1 MKILLSLFL
10 SAIAISS
17 FSQDATGIY
26 NKTVGSTVTIE
37 TNNGLGSG
45 FFVAPNIIATNYHV
59 IEGATEASCY
69 LNNTIT
75 KYKIEGYLAADQSVD
90 LILLKVPSLNKPALP
105 MAPEAV
111 TPGQQVYV
119 IGSPK
124 GLPATISDGIVS
136 GMRDFAGYKLIQM
149 TAPISPGSSGGPV
162 MNSKGQL
169 IGISVSQ
176 LTEGQNLNFAIPKS
190 YLELLMQFKKDE
202 AIPISTLYSSSSGNS
217 SNNDVELY
225 EEDKTYDIG
234 VYMTDKPELT
244 LDYLAHFSNNSC
256 FYFTYDMSNVNMKNQ
271 TIYMEDYRLV
281 DLETGEIYYGRATDL
296 SSQENS
302 RVIYKG
308 TKSRFKVCFDL
319 LPARVRKFSLM
330 EGECSP
336 SSFCF
341 YSINLGNYSTTN
353 NVNWRLYQ
361 NNENEGT
368 VSFYTKQNIGHI
380 KIYIGDIYFGTI
392 TKYFSDPYYTPSC
405 GDTGDAMVTVRLEV
419 GTYRY
424 TAICGN
430 LKWTNTFTV
439 TREGCNKLYFT
450 K

>member
-1 MKILLSLFL
+1 MKILLSIFL

-69 LNNTIT
+69 LNNTTT

-111 TPGQQVYV
+111 SPGQQVYV

-136 GMRDFAGYKLIQM
+136 GMRDFEGYKLIQM

-169 IGISVSQ
+169 IGISVMQ

-202 AIPISTLYSSSSGNS
+202 AIPISTLYNSSSGNS

-281 DLETGEIYYGRATDL
+281 DLETGEIYYGKATDL

-308 TKSRFKVCFDL
+308 TKSRFTVCFDR

-341 YSINLGNYSTTN
+341 YNINLGNYSTTN

-368 VSFYTKQNIGHI
+368 VSFYTKQSIGHI
-380 KIYIGDIYFGTI
+380 KIYIGDVYFGTL
-392 TKYFSDPYYTPSC
+392 TKYFSDPYFTPSC
-405 GDTGDAMVTVRLEV
+405 GDTGDAMVTIRLEV